1 MAELSPNTHLTASI
15 TFDFP
20 HPFGPTIQ
28 DILEG
33 KETVVGSTKDLKPE
47 SFIAFSLII
56 LIPLKGKNP
65 VPFEKAARKQN

>member
-1 MAELSPNTHLTASI
+1 M
-15 TFDFP
+15 
-20 HPFGPTIQ
+20 
-28 DILEG
+28 LEG

>member
-47 SFIAFSLII
+47 SFIAFNLII